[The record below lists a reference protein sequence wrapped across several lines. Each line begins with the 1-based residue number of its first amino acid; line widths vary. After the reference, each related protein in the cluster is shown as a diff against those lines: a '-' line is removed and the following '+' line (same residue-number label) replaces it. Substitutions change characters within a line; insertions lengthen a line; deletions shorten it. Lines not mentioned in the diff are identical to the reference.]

1 MELKSLGYKAD
12 LIFTSLDGQV
22 LDRESY
28 LVVKTLSNPN
38 YFWGNLLIFDR
49 APRAGDF
56 TTWKKLFSNE
66 FLDPSIYHMT
76 FAWDSEEQG
85 DVAEFLAAG
94 FKLEKAIVLTARTSE
109 IHLPKKHHP
118 KIQVSP
124 PRNHQDWETSIQI
137 QIACSGESL
146 SRGEWEDFYR
156 SQMDRYRR
164 LIDLGKGQWFCA
176 YLGDRVVAGLG
187 IFKDTNIGRF
197 QIVSTHPDF
206 QRQGICGSL
215 VYKAAQYA
223 FKEMEIETLVMV
235 ADEEYHAAK
244 VYESVGFKPTEKLL
258 GLCKAEKFTKE
269 AF

>member
-1 MELKSLGYKAD
+1 MELKSLGYKTD
-12 LIFTSLDGQV
+12 LIFTKLDGEV
-22 LDRESY
+22 LDRKSY

-56 TTWKKLFSNE
+56 AEWKNLFSKE

-76 FAWDSEEQG
+76 FAWDSEDLG
-85 DVAEFLAAG
+85 DIAEFVTAG
-94 FKLEKAIVLTARTSE
+94 FKFEKGIVLTAAAGK
-109 IHLPKKHHP
+109 IHMPKKHHP
-118 KIQVSP
+118 RIQVSP
-124 PRNHQDWETSIQI
+124 PKNSQDWEDSIQV
-137 QIACSGESL
+137 QIACGSEVL
-146 SRGEWEDFYR
+146 SKREWEAFYR

-164 LIDLGKGQWFCA
+164 LIDLGQGQWFCA
-176 YLGDRVVAGLG
+176 YLNDRVVAGPG
-187 IFKDTNIGRF
+187 IFKDSKIGRF

-223 FKEMEIETLVMV
+223 FKEMKLETLVMV

-244 VYESVGFKPTEKLL
+244 VYESVGFRPTEKLL
-258 GLCKAEKFTKE
+258 GLCKAEKFE
-269 AF
+269 Q